1 MAALVGCLSVFASCD
16 DDDDDK
22 DSGSAA
28 IPTARY
34 AGKATLSVNV
44 LNQAMEFETADTVDI
59 APDSKGEF
67 ANISFASRVIEVA
80 QMSMTIKLG
89 SFGVDSVVVAK
100 ASDNSLE
107 LSRASQFTTSTQF
120 EMGAMPGGTKEV
132 IGTFDGGAI
141 KDGKATVS
149 LKGIA
154 VGQMPGTID
163 VTFEGSEIK

>member
-1 MAALVGCLSVFASCD
+1 MAALVGSLSVFASCD

-22 DSGSAA
+22 DSSSAA

-34 AGKATLSVNV
+34 AGTATLSVNV
-44 LNQAMEFETADTVDI
+44 LDQEMKFETADTVDI
-59 APDSKGEF
+59 APDAKGEF

-80 QMSMTIKLG
+80 PMGTIKLG

-107 LSRASQFTTSTQF
+107 LSRASLFTTSTQF
-120 EMGAMPGGTKEV
+120 EMGPMPGGTKDV
-132 IGTFDGGAI
+132 VGTFDGGTI
-141 KDGKATVS
+141 KDGKATVT